1 MNSSNPSR
9 RTFLGASALAAA
21 GLALL
26 PRRVLGADAPVI
38 VTQRLETIR
47 LGFIGVGR
55 QAMGLMNNLSK
66 VPGVEVVAGADVYAI
81 KRERF
86 DRRVRKAY
94 AEQNR
99 PTPSVKLYAD
109 YRELLASPEVDAVVI
124 ASPDHWHALM
134 AIHACQARKDIYLE
148 KPLTLT
154 IREGQELVRA
164 VRSYGVVLAV
174 GSMQRSAINF
184 QHAAA
189 MVQKGAL
196 GRISEVLVHVGANP
210 HPKPFDL
217 TPQEVPAGLDWAAW
231 NGPLPRIPFH
241 DDLNPA
247 ITLDPE
253 QNEKIWGAWRWYK
266 ETGGG
271 YMTDWGAHMIDIA
284 QWGLS
289 MDRQGPVQ
297 ITPTAAEKPLTYR
310 YAGGVEMKIAPFDEG
325 RQGVKFIG
333 EKGWIKVSRGQY
345 DTSRPELGLEKRPEH
360 FVFTPH
366 YVDFIESIRRR
377 KDPIV
382 PVETGHST
390 CTSCTLGNI
399 AHELGR
405 PLKWDP
411 IGQTFVGDPEANGR
425 LHYAYQNGYS
435 LV

>member
-1 MNSSNPSR
+1 M
-9 RTFLGASALAAA
+9 GASALAAA
-21 GLALL
+21 GLLL
-26 PRRVLGADAPVI
+26 APRRLLGVEAPAV
-38 VTQRLETIR
+38 VSRRLQTIR

-55 QAMGLMNNLSK
+55 QSIGLMNNLSK

-86 DRRVRKAY
+86 ERRVRKAY
-94 AEQNR
+94 AEQGR
-99 PTPSVKLYAD
+99 AEPALQLYTD
-109 YRELLASPEVDAVVI
+109 YRELLASPDVDAVVI

-134 AIHACQARKDIYLE
+134 AIHACQARKDIFLE

-154 IREGQELVRA
+154 IKEGQELVRA
-164 VRSYGVVLAV
+164 VRAYGVVLAV
-174 GSMQRSAINF
+174 GSMQRSGVNF

-196 GRISEVLVHVGANP
+196 GKISEVLVHVGANP

-217 TPQEVPAGLDWAAW
+217 VPQEVPAGLDWKAW
-231 NGPLPRIPFH
+231 NGPLPLMPFH
-241 DDLNPA
+241 DNLNPA
-247 ITLDPE
+247 ITLEPE

-289 MDRQGPVQ
+289 MDHSGPVHVA
-297 ITPTAAEKPLTYR
+297 PASADKPLTYR
-310 YAGGVEMKIAPFDEG
+310 YAGGIEMRIASFDEG

-333 EKGWIKVSRGQY
+333 ERGWIKVSRGQY
-345 DTSRPELGLEKRPEH
+345 DTSLPELGLEKLPEH

-366 YVDFIESIRRR
+366 YLDFIESIRRR

-411 IGQTFVGDPEANGR
+411 IGQTFVGDAEANAN

-435 LV
+435 LN